1 MTKNSS
7 PLLYSRKFL
16 PLFITQ
22 FFGAF
27 NDNVFK
33 NAFLIWFTYDM
44 AAKLDMSAPI
54 MVTVASALFILPF
67 FLFSALAGQIAD
79 KYEKSRLVQIIKIAE
94 ILIMIFCFIGFYFEN
109 IYLLLA
115 LLFLMGTHSTFFG
128 PIKYSLLP
136 EHLRENEL
144 VSGNALIEGGTFL
157 AILLGTIFGGI
168 VIRREY
174 GVEIISI
181 AVILF
186 AVVGWLSSLAIPR
199 SIASD
204 VKLKISFNIITQ
216 TWKIINYARKEK
228 TVWRALIGIS
238 WLWFIGITFLSQ
250 FPVYTKNIIRGDE
263 FIVTLFLAI
272 FSVGIGIGS
281 VMCNKLLKGKITA
294 RLVPVGLIGITVG
307 IFIFCAASYFYDMSF
322 IGSQNLAGANHLI
335 SESDQLIG
343 LNYFLSSAI
352 LNWFII
358 LGLLTIAISSGI
370 YVVPLY
376 ALMQQRSEAK
386 YLSRIIAANNVF
398 NALFMIFASL
408 VAAILFSLHF
418 NVLEIFLVVGI
429 ANLFLLKL

>member
-1 MTKNSS
+1 
-7 PLLYSRKFL
+7 
-16 PLFITQ
+16 
-22 FFGAF
+22 
-27 NDNVFK
+27 
-33 NAFLIWFTYDM
+33 
-44 AAKLDMSAPI
+44 
-54 MVTVASALFILPF
+54 
-67 FLFSALAGQIAD
+67 
-79 KYEKSRLVQIIKIAE
+79 
-94 ILIMIFCFIGFYFEN
+94 MIFCFIGFYFEN

-281 VMCNKLLKGKITA
+281 VMCNKLLKGK
-294 RLVPVGLIGITVG
+294 V
-307 IFIFCAASYFYDMSF
+307 D
-322 IGSQNLAGANHLI
+322 
-335 SESDQLIG
+335 
-343 LNYFLSSAI
+343 
-352 LNWFII
+352 
-358 LGLLTIAISSGI
+358 
-370 YVVPLY
+370 
-376 ALMQQRSEAK
+376 
-386 YLSRIIAANNVF
+386 
-398 NALFMIFASL
+398 
-408 VAAILFSLHF
+408 
-418 NVLEIFLVVGI
+418 
-429 ANLFLLKL
+429 